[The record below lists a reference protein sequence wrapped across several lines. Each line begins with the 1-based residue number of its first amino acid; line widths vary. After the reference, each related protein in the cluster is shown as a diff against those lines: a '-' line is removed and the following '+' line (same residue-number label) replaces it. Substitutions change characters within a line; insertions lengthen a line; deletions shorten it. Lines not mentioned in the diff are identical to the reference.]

1 MDANANSLS
10 NGVAAGQ
17 NGFGSF
23 HEIVM
28 RSHNNT
34 NIKVANDTSLAFGIT
49 LETNLQSIFHQSSKG
64 KVQQ

>member
-28 RSHNNT
+28 RSHN